1 MYYHSF
7 HESYLTSWD
16 DAGVSDSPKQVST
29 ELNPPERLIATARAS
44 LSEDRLLDLTEVA
57 EVLGHISTRSVRRL
71 IARGDLPPPI
81 KILSTPRLY
90 HSEVMA
96 FLERLKQKRNQSLRK
111 QKGLL

>member
-1 MYYHSF
+1 MQ
-7 HESYLTSWD
+7 T
-16 DAGVSDSPKQVST
+16 AST
-29 ELNPPERLIATARAS
+29 PRRNIV
-44 LSEDRLLDLTEVA
+44 EDQLLDLAEVA